1 MNLLLRACLLAVG
14 LACLL
19 QINVMAQQTGPK
31 REFRGAWM
39 QCVNGMYLGKSTEQI
54 QQMLT
59 TQLDA
64 LEKDGANAIIFQVRG
79 ECDALYPS
87 QIEPWSRY
95 LTGVQGKAPSPYWD
109 PMQWM
114 IEQCHKRGMEFHAWI
129 NPYRARM
136 KTPTTLAPNHILRQ
150 HPERAFEYGGLYV
163 LNPGLKENRE
173 YILSV
178 VEDIVR
184 RYDIDGMH
192 IDDYFYPYPEAGL
205 AIPDDRE
212 FQLYNNGFRN
222 KDDWRRD
229 NVNVFIKEM
238 GERIHRL
245 KPWVKFG
252 VAPFGI
258 YRNKKSSPIGSDTN
272 GLQNYDQLYADVML
286 WVNNG
291 WVDYCVPQLYWQIG
305 HKLADYETLI
315 KWWNRHVANRPL
327 FIGESIENTVANADP
342 ARPGTH
348 QQAAKM
354 ALHRQLPHVHGTVLW
369 YAKVA
374 ADDLGGYGTQLRNV
388 YWKYPALQP
397 SMSFLDAKAP
407 KKVKH
412 LKSVLTS
419 DGYVLFW
426 TEPKGKQWGD
436 KAHRYV
442 VYRFGKRDKINL
454 NDPSKIVKITSETFY
469 RLPLE
474 APGTKYTYV
483 VTALDRVG
491 NESKGSKRKME
502 FGS

>member
-1 MNLLLRACLLAVG
+1 
-14 LACLL
+14 
-19 QINVMAQQTGPK
+19 
-31 REFRGAWM
+31 M
-39 QCVNGMYLGKSTEQI
+39 QCVNGMYLGKSTGQI

-136 KTPTTLAPNHILRQ
+136 KTPTTLAPNHILRR

-258 YRNKKSSPIGSDTN
+258 
-272 GLQNYDQLYADVML
+272 
-286 WVNNG
+286 
-291 WVDYCVPQLYWQIG
+291 
-305 HKLADYETLI
+305 
-315 KWWNRHVANRPL
+315 
-327 FIGESIENTVANADP
+327 
-342 ARPGTH
+342 
-348 QQAAKM
+348 
-354 ALHRQLPHVHGTVLW
+354 
-369 YAKVA
+369 
-374 ADDLGGYGTQLRNV
+374 
-388 YWKYPALQP
+388 
-397 SMSFLDAKAP
+397 
-407 KKVKH
+407 
-412 LKSVLTS
+412 
-419 DGYVLFW
+419 
-426 TEPKGKQWGD
+426 
-436 KAHRYV
+436 
-442 VYRFGKRDKINL
+442 
-454 NDPSKIVKITSETFY
+454 
-469 RLPLE
+469 
-474 APGTKYTYV
+474 
-483 VTALDRVG
+483 
-491 NESKGSKRKME
+491 
-502 FGS
+502 